1 MKSNTARLEVIK
13 AAAERRNGLPGP
25 ALSWPGC
32 LSRPER
38 TDYFFCSVVVVLV
51 LVPSRASRRS
61 SRPVRRS

>member
-32 LSRPER
+32 LVGPKEP
-38 TDYFFCSVVVVLV
+38 TTFFARWL
-51 LVPSRASRRS
+51 
-61 SRPVRRS
+61 